1 MAKTKQCPLC
11 GKEYKS
17 GFFSKEESVL
27 IFGKQ
32 TKGDTS
38 SSVTCCFEC
47 SEKYNKIV
55 EKIGPRFSAKIAN
68 IKKYTNKTLN
78 DQELTQ
84 LFLQYYEEYHNHQE
98 FNLKNEDTIPFWF
111 GFTMKNGMF
120 FIPEFDTSNSD
131 YSSDKGAALI
141 LNQQFS
147 QPQNAG
153 KYLFTKDDISR
164 IEYKKIYKDKYMG
177 QGFFV
182 YEICFNDPRTFT
194 YKPVFT
200 RCILQ
205 KNGMFGLD
213 AKADKSME
221 DFLNAFQGVI
231 GSNLQVVK
239 VSKYS

>member
-1 MAKTKQCPLC
+1 MTVNDMIKLLNSLN
-11 GKEYKS
+11 E
-17 GFFSKEESVL
+17 
-27 IFGKQ
+27 
-32 TKGDTS
+32 
-38 SSVTCCFEC
+38 
-47 SEKYNKIV
+47 
-55 EKIGPRFSAKIAN
+55 SAKEKPIVFCHN
-68 IKKYTNKTLN
+68 PSN
-78 DQELTQ
+78 DICDD
-84 LFLQYYEEYHNHQE
+84 Y
-98 FNLKNEDTIPFWF
+98 
-111 GFTMKNGMF
+111 
-120 FIPEFDTSNSD
+120 IPEFDTSNSD

-221 DFLNAFQGVI
+221 DILNAFQGVI